1 MASAIGSPL
10 KVDTA
15 TAAVSRPHVAKV
27 CVELD
32 VTKVL
37 PRRIR
42 ISAQSG
48 VATGGFWQ
56 TISYDNLPKY
66 CSQCLTIGHSREQCR
81 NRPMAVVSV
90 QEDKGKQ
97 PFIDLPRSSC
107 STPPKINFEI
117 GQCSSPKS
125 PTKPSFL
132 VTEKSAYVAPGH
144 ALPLR
149 ASSVPC
155 ELDKMLAK
163 AADTDIDRTLSEEC
177 SSTALL
183 YQQPAWLE
191 HKLLPQNLQEEL
203 ERNRGPVPIFTPS
216 PFPTE
221 IQTGDTESSNMP
233 KQRITDNNSSHSS
246 PRMEVRE
253 QSNAVDMDPGSG
265 RSELLG
271 ELQQAAEFPP
281 LAAIKVKNR
290 RTKNRGGTKVV
301 SPPHTR
307 SAAGSKPPPIPN
319 D

>member
-1 MASAIGSPL
+1 
-10 KVDTA
+10 
-15 TAAVSRPHVAKV
+15 
-27 CVELD
+27 
-32 VTKVL
+32 
-37 PRRIR
+37 
-42 ISAQSG
+42 
-48 VATGGFWQ
+48 
-56 TISYDNLPKY
+56 
-66 CSQCLTIGHSREQCR
+66 
-81 NRPMAVVSV
+81 
-90 QEDKGKQ
+90 
-97 PFIDLPRSSC
+97 
-107 STPPKINFEI
+107 
-117 GQCSSPKS
+117 
-125 PTKPSFL
+125 
-132 VTEKSAYVAPGH
+132 
-144 ALPLR
+144 
-149 ASSVPC
+149 
-155 ELDKMLAK
+155 MLAK
-163 AADTDIDRTLSEEC
+163 AADSDIDRTLSEEC

-233 KQRITDNNSSHSS
+233 KQRITDNNSSHSP

-253 QSNAVDMDPGSG
+253 QSNAVDMDPCSG